1 MVWTVRV
8 SRAGNLIEDPPRNF
22 QTQQGQADTLTSL
35 FPKFSLVVPSNKL
48 CLLTSQKRPSGLS
61 SARNPSNQFKQPQA
75 VFSYHHQPMRTQRY
89 FQSVV
94 TPHQL
99 PLPAHREV
107 RVSGDDHWCR
117 SSSSPYWDGQDF
129 SRCAR
134 LKYLIGEP
142 ALVLVFLLGGSFIL
156 PYLPR
161 LWERIRSRNLGRSW
175 MKRRATPYETIHN
188 PSTQVARKD
197 PDLNG
202 PQAVSQAEDQIIAI
216 EVMREG
222 GLGIDEQDRQE
233 LLRTHNLPCPPNVC
247 QNSCADTTSYL
258 TALVRSWKEFSITA
272 CTVGM
277 LVTAAARYFISTDID
292 AGSHWLLI
300 PIMLWLFV
308 SVISTMKLLIQIQ
321 SVIRNKPHPH
331 PKYFELEYRTVPI
344 YLINLPLE
352 LLDTRSILLQH
363 FSSQHT
369 VESTYQFMVIRL
381 LTLMFLII
389 ANVLELVT
397 PRPTTLL
404 PDSSK
409 DRSSTIATTDVQP
422 NAQRPGPLEPGR
434 SLLSLAYFIHTD
446 SYLWRHKSS
455 TATEESIPDVRVD
468 DKSAAVLFRWKKDQ
482 DEYAAENI
490 KPSFLRALT
499 WHFRN
504 ILLSQQLFAYF
515 NAVGSLLPP
524 FFLQRIIGFIS
535 SKSSDNPQPVHVALL
550 YAFGMLG
557 TQVFLAFS
565 QSASLMIGRRLSVRL
580 RGLLITL
587 IFTKS
592 LRRTGVNPKVSEV
605 VDSSDDG
612 SSTDSKSTSKED
624 PETSA
629 STGKIANLVSNDVA
643 SLAEIGAYLHFLWP
657 ESAIQLILAG
667 IYLYILLGYSALA
680 GMFCIVIAVPIQS
693 YLTALWAR
701 YQDLLMAAADKRL
714 GLATEVINNIKV
726 VKFFAW
732 ESNFLQK
739 MQVLREAEL
748 VMLFKRLLVTIGES
762 TVSFSVPI
770 FVSIVTFYTHTKV
783 LGKSLTAEEAFTA
796 LALFNVFRFPL
807 SVLVGMI
814 SGLLQSYVSLKR
826 IECFLNE
833 KETEKYSTLSVP
845 RPEAGDPLVGFKN
858 ATFTYDAKQE
868 DAGPAIESSTF
879 KLCGLDFA
887 FPEGKLSLIIGRV
900 GSGKGTLLL
909 SLLGE
914 TTKLSGEAF
923 LPSPVSRAW
932 GLDPEVQLTET
943 TAYCP
948 QQAWLLSDSIRNNIL
963 YGSTMNQSRY
973 TQVLKA
979 CALASD
985 LTTFT
990 DGDLTEIG
998 DKGTVLSGG
1007 QKARISLARALYSP
1021 AKVLLLDDVL
1031 SAVDSHTAQ
1040 HLFNHVLTG
1049 PLMKD
1054 RTCILVTHAVDLCM
1068 PAASFVVSLD
1078 RGQVVYAGDPSA
1090 SKLASALNTISED
1103 TEVQSSQSP
1112 RESDPELTI
1121 ENLAAPTLHE
1131 DDAVVEIKTRATQR
1145 LVEEEHQAVG
1155 AVSLTTYKLYYDCLG
1170 GFMPL
1175 FNTFVLFILAE
1186 LGNVLSTWVLKQWA
1200 ESNQESPAPTS
1211 PISSSLLAPSIVT
1224 STEISSTS
1232 PNLLYFHSDSSSGK
1246 DPTRE
1251 ARLDRYILLYLLTGM
1266 FALAFELIRET
1277 YFTCR
1282 SIIAGRKIYER
1293 LIGTLLSA
1301 QVRFFDTVPMGRVL
1315 NRLSTDVRT
1324 VDRDLADALIY
1335 MAEDVLSTI
1344 AILIVVIAVLPM
1356 GFLVS
1361 TMGAC
1366 LIYVAIGYLYLAS
1379 TREIKR
1385 SESTSRSPV
1394 ISLCT
1399 ECLGGVTSIRAYGDI
1414 GRYTQQMFKLIDAY
1428 NRPFFMLWM
1437 CNRWLSCRIDTA
1449 AALFTFLVVIYMIQ
1463 SDMPAALSGF
1473 ALSYVITLNTKT
1485 LWIVRWWS
1493 VNEINFNSME
1503 RIHEYLGVDQE
1514 PKNGIQPPAA
1524 WPSKQGTIE
1533 VEGLTA
1539 RYAPHLPPVL
1549 KSVSFSVK
1557 AGEKIGICGRTGSGK
1572 STLALSF
1579 FRFIEAEA
1587 GRIVIDGLDI
1597 SKLDLAS
1604 LRSRL
1609 TIIPQESVLFS
1620 ATIRW
1625 NLDPFSEHDDSRIW
1639 DALRRVGM
1647 AAPSFEL
1654 SPNGSNAADAP
1665 PDSNSTGQD
1674 LQFITSLD
1682 MEVKEGGK
1690 NFSTGQRQ
1698 LLAIARAILK
1708 LENSALLI
1716 LDESTASLDAESDEK
1731 IQATIRSEIGNSTI
1745 LCIAHR
1751 LKTIIDYDKVL
1762 VLSDGEVLEFDEPWK
1777 LLLDDEDGEQE
1788 AGSVKKPSAFKEL
1801 CLKSGHYDELKQSA
1815 LQAKELRSKSH

>member
-1 MVWTVRV
+1 MP
-8 SRAGNLIEDPPRNF
+8 I
-22 QTQQGQADTLTSL
+22 
-35 FPKFSLVVPSNKL
+35 
-48 CLLTSQKRPSGLS
+48 
-61 SARNPSNQFKQPQA
+61 
-75 VFSYHHQPMRTQRY
+75 QRY
-89 FQSVV
+89 FESAV
-94 TPHQL
+94 TPYHL
-99 PLPAHREV
+99 PSQESSRNI
-107 RVSGDDHWCR
+107 VSSKDYWCQ
-117 SSSSPYWDGQDF
+117 SSSFPYWDGQDF

-142 ALVLVFLLGGSFIL
+142 ALVLVLLLGSSFIL
-156 PYLPR
+156 PCLPG
-161 LWERIRSRNLGRSW
+161 LWERIR
-175 MKRRATPYETIHN
+175 RRTTSGTCNKASYGALHD
-188 PSTQVARKD
+188 PSSHPVPHQD

-202 PQAVSQAEDQIIAI
+202 PQAVSQAEDQIIAT

-222 GLGIDEQDRQE
+222 GLGINEQDRQE
-233 LLRTHNLPCPPNVC
+233 LLRLSNLSFPPITHR
-247 QNSCADTTSYL
+247 DSYAETASYA
-258 TALVRSWKEFSITA
+258 TALVKSWKEFSLTA
-272 CTVGM
+272 CTVGI
-277 LVTAAARYFISTDID
+277 LATAVARYFISSDAR
-292 AGSHWLLI
+292 AGSNWLLL
-300 PIMLWLFV
+300 PIMLWLCV
-308 SVISTMKLLIQIQ
+308 SVISTMKLLILIQ
-321 SVIRNKPHPH
+321 SIIHHKPHPS
-331 PKYFELEYRTVPI
+331 PKYFQLEYRTVPI
-344 YLINLPLE
+344 YLITFPLE
-352 LLDTRSILLQH
+352 LLDTRSIILQH
-363 FSSQHT
+363 FAGQHSAEAT
-369 VESTYQFMVIRL
+369 NQLMVIRL
-381 LTLMFLII
+381 LTLALLLI
-389 ANVLELVT
+389 ANVLELGT

-404 PDSSK
+404 PGSPK
-409 DRSSTIATTDVQP
+409 DPSPTVISAASDPKI
-422 NAQRPGPLEPGR
+422 QRPGPLEPGR
-434 SLLSLAYFIHTD
+434 SLFSLAYFFHTD
-446 SYLWRHKSS
+446 SYLWRHKST

-468 DKSAAVLFRWKKDQ
+468 DKSAAVLFRWKRDQ
-482 DEYAAENI
+482 AAYEADNI

-499 WHFRN
+499 WYFRYL
-504 ILLSQQLFAYF
+504 LLSQQFFAYV
-515 NAVGSLLPP
+515 NAVGSVLPP

-535 SKSSDNPQPVHVALL
+535 SKSSENPEPVHVALL
-550 YAFGMLG
+550 YAFGMLA
-557 TQVFLAFS
+557 TQVFLACS

-580 RGLLITL
+580 RALLITL

-612 SSTDSKSTSKED
+612 SSIDSKSPSKED
-624 PETSA
+624 SEGSA
-629 STGKIANLVSNDVA
+629 SAGKITNLVSNDVA
-643 SLAEIGAYLHFLWP
+643 SLAEIGAYLHCIWP
-657 ESAIQLILAG
+657 ETAVQIILAG
-667 IYLYILLGYSALA
+667 IYLYVLLGYSALA

-714 GLATEVINNIKV
+714 GLATEVINNIRV

-732 ESNFLQK
+732 ETNFLQK
-739 MQVLREAEL
+739 MQILREAEL
-748 VMLFKRLLVTIGES
+748 AMLFKRLLVTIGES

-770 FVSIVTFYTHTKV
+770 FVSIVTFYMHTKV
-783 LGKSLTAEEAFTA
+783 LGKSLTAEQAFTA

-814 SGLLQSYVSLKR
+814 SGVLQSYVSLKR
-826 IECFLNE
+826 IELFLNE

-845 RPEAGDPLVGFKN
+845 RLEAGDPLVGFKN

-868 DAGPAIESSTF
+868 DEGPTIESSTF
-879 KLCGLDFA
+879 KLSELDFA

-932 GLDPEVQLTET
+932 GLDPDVQLTNT

-963 YGSTMNQSRY
+963 YGSTMNRSRY

-1040 HLFNHVLTG
+1040 HLYNHVLNG

-1054 RTCILVTHAVDLCM
+1054 RTCIL
-1068 PAASFVVSLD
+1068 
-1078 RGQVVYAGDPSA
+1078 GQVVYAGDPSL
-1090 SKLASALNTISED
+1090 SKLPSALLPIPEN
-1103 TEVQSSQSP
+1103 TEV
-1112 RESDPELTI
+1112 ESNKSATKTDPEPTF
-1121 ENLAAPTLHE
+1121 ENLAAPILHE
-1131 DDAVVEIKTRATQR
+1131 DDVVVEIKTRATQR
-1145 LVEEEHQAVG
+1145 LVQEEHQAVG
-1155 AVSLTTYKLYYDCLG
+1155 AVSLATYRLYYDCLG
-1170 GFMPL
+1170 GSMPL
-1175 FNTFVLFILAE
+1175 FYTLILFILAE

-1200 ESNQESPAPTS
+1200 ESNQP
-1211 PISSSLLAPSIVT
+1211 SSGPENLTASSWFTPSAVT
-1224 STEISSTS
+1224 STKLSSTGPS
-1232 PNLLYFHSDSSSGK
+1232 LLHFHAGSLSDRDSNG
-1246 DPTRE
+1246 E
-1251 ARLDRYILLYLLTGM
+1251 GHLDRYITLYLLTGL
-1266 FALAFELIRET
+1266 FALTFELIREL

-1293 LIGTLLSA
+1293 LISTLLNA

-1335 MAEDVLSTI
+1335 MAEDVLSTV
-1344 AILIVVIAVLPM
+1344 AILVVVIAVLPM

-1361 TMGAC
+1361 TMG
-1366 LIYVAIGYLYLAS
+1366 
-1379 TREIKR
+1379 
-1385 SESTSRSPV
+1385 
-1394 ISLCT
+1394 
-1399 ECLGGVTSIRAYGDI
+1399 LGGVTSIRAYGDI
-1414 GRYTQQMFKLIDAY
+1414 GRYTQSMFKLIDAY
-1428 NRPFFMLWM
+1428 NRPTLCYGFVTGGYLV
-1437 CNRWLSCRIDTA
+1437 A
-1449 AALFTFLVVIYMIQ
+1449 AALFTFLVVLYMIQ

-1493 VNEINFNSME
+1493 VNEINFNSVGHICFVTSSMNPVLTYGALIFKME
-1503 RIHEYLGVDQE
+1503 RIHEYLGVEQE
-1514 PKNGIQPPAA
+1514 PQNGIKPPAA
-1524 WPSKQGTIE
+1524 WPQNKEQSKNLWANRERKKYISSQLFPVHRSRSGPNRYRW
-1533 VEGLTA
+1533 A
-1539 RYAPHLPPVL
+1539 RY
-1549 KSVSFSVK
+1549 
-1557 AGEKIGICGRTGSGK
+1557 I
-1572 STLALSF
+1572 
-1579 FRFIEAEA
+1579 
-1587 GRIVIDGLDI
+1587 
-1597 SKLDLAS
+1597 KLDLAS

-1654 SPNGSNAADAP
+1654 SQNGSNAGEATPEDNA
-1665 PDSNSTGQD
+1665 TGQN

-1777 LLLDDEDGEQE
+1777 LLLDDEEGNQE
-1788 AGSVKKPSAFKEL
+1788 PGQAKKPSAFKEL
-1801 CLKSGHYDELKQSA
+1801 CLKSGHYEELKQAA
-1815 LQAKELRSKSH
+1815 LQAKELRSISQ

>member
-1 MVWTVRV
+1 
-8 SRAGNLIEDPPRNF
+8 
-22 QTQQGQADTLTSL
+22 
-35 FPKFSLVVPSNKL
+35 
-48 CLLTSQKRPSGLS
+48 
-61 SARNPSNQFKQPQA
+61 
-75 VFSYHHQPMRTQRY
+75 MRSQRY
-89 FQSVV
+89 FQSLV

-99 PLPAHREV
+99 ATL
-107 RVSGDDHWCR
+107 VSGDDRWCR
-117 SSSSPYWDGQDF
+117 NSSSPHWNGQDF
-129 SRCAR
+129 TRCAR

-142 ALVLVFLLGGSFIL
+142 ALVLLFLLGGSFIL
-156 PYLPR
+156 PCLPR
-161 LWERIRSRNLGRSW
+161 LWEWIRRMNTGGSW
-175 MKRRATPYETIHN
+175 MKRPYEALHN
-188 PSTQVARKD
+188 PTPPQVTRKD

-233 LLRTHNLPCPPNVC
+233 LLRLHNLPCPPNIHLH
-247 QNSCADTTSYL
+247 SCAEPTGYS
-258 TALVRSWKEFSITA
+258 TALIRSWKEFSITA

-277 LVTAAARYFISTDID
+277 LFTALARYLISTDAD
-292 AGSHWLLI
+292 AGSNWLLI
-300 PIMLWLFV
+300 PVILWLSV
-308 SVISTMKLLIQIQ
+308 SVISTIKLFIQIQ
-321 SVIRNKPHPH
+321 STIRNKPHPD
-331 PKYFELEYRTVPI
+331 PKYFGLEYRTVPI
-344 YLINLPLE
+344 YLVSLPLE

-363 FSSQHT
+363 FSGQHT
-369 VESTYQFMVIRL
+369 AEATSQLMLIRL
-381 LTLMFLII
+381 LTLTFLIT
-389 ANVLELVT
+389 ANVLELMT

-404 PDSSK
+404 PGAPK
-409 DRSSTIATTDVQP
+409 HPSSTIPAAELQP
-422 NAQRPGPLEPGR
+422 AVERPGPLEPGR

-482 DEYAAENI
+482 DEYKAENI
-490 KPSFLRALT
+490 NPSFLRALS

-504 ILLSQQLFAYF
+504 ILMSQQLFAYF

-524 FFLQRIIGFIS
+524 FFLQRIIGYIQ
-535 SKSSDNPQPVHVALL
+535 SKSGENPQPVHVALL
-550 YAFGMLG
+550 YAFGMLA

-580 RGLLITL
+580 RALLITL

-592 LRRTGVNPKVSEV
+592 LRRTGVNPKVAEV

-612 SSTDSKSTSKED
+612 SSSTGSSSASKED
-624 PETSA
+624 PEASA

-657 ESAIQLILAG
+657 ESAIQIILAG
-667 IYLYILLGYSALA
+667 IYLYVLLGYSALA
-680 GMFCIVIAVPIQS
+680 GMFCIVIALPIQS

-701 YQDLLMAAADKRL
+701 YQDMLMAAADKRL

-748 VMLFKRLLVTIGES
+748 AVLFKRLLVTIGES

-783 LGKSLTAEEAFTA
+783 FGKSLTAEEAFTA

-826 IECFLNE
+826 IEAFLNE

-868 DAGPAIESSTF
+868 DAGPTIESSTF
-879 KLCGLDFA
+879 KLSGLNFA

-932 GLDPEVQLTET
+932 GLDPDAQLTDT

-948 QQAWLLSDSIRNNIL
+948 QQPWLLSDSIRNNIL
-963 YGSTMNQSRY
+963 YGSLMNRTRY

-1040 HLFNHVLTG
+1040 HLFNHALIG

-1078 RGQVVYAGDPSA
+1078 RGQVVHAGDP
-1090 SKLASALNTISED
+1090 KLDSVLVSTSEN
-1103 TEVQSSQSP
+1103 TEVENKKSSPEISP
-1112 RESDPELTI
+1112 EPTI
-1121 ENLAAPTLHE
+1121 ENLAEPVLNE
-1131 DDAVVEIKTRATQR
+1131 EDAVVEIKTRATQR

-1170 GFMPL
+1170 GLMPI

-1200 ESNQESPAPTS
+1200 ESNQTSPGPTS
-1211 PISSSLLAPSIVT
+1211 PISSSLLNISSVVT
-1224 STEISSTS
+1224 STKISSTS
-1232 PNLLYFHSDSSSGK
+1232 PELLYFHSDSSSEK
-1246 DPTRE
+1246 DPSRE

-1293 LIGTLLSA
+1293 LIGTLLNA

-1335 MAEDVLSTI
+1335 MAEDVLGTI

-1366 LIYVAIGYLYLAS
+1366 MIYVAIGYLYLAS

-1449 AALFTFLVVIYMIQ
+1449 AALFTFLVVVYMIQ

-1503 RIHEYLGVDQE
+1503 RIHEYLGVEQE

-1524 WPSKQGTIE
+1524 WPSKLGTIE

-1587 GRIVIDGLDI
+1587 GRVFIDGLDI

-1654 SPNGSNAADAP
+1654 PLNGSNAANAP
-1665 PDSNSTGQD
+1665 PETSSRGQD

-1731 IQATIRSEIGNSTI
+1731 IQATIRTEMGNSTI

-1762 VLSDGEVLEFDEPWK
+1762 VLADGEVLEFDEPWK
-1777 LLLDDEDGEQE
+1777 LLLDDEEGEQE
-1788 AGSVKKPSAFKEL
+1788 TGQVKKPSAFKEL

-1815 LQAKELRSKSH
+1815 LQAKNLRSKSD

>member
-1 MVWTVRV
+1 M
-8 SRAGNLIEDPPRNF
+8 D
-22 QTQQGQADTLTSL
+22 
-35 FPKFSLVVPSNKL
+35 
-48 CLLTSQKRPSGLS
+48 
-61 SARNPSNQFKQPQA
+61 
-75 VFSYHHQPMRTQRY
+75 TQRY
-89 FQSVV
+89 FPSVV
-94 TPHQL
+94 TPYQF
-99 PLPAHREV
+99 PLQEYAQSEIAGHDP
-107 RVSGDDHWCR
+107 WCTN
-117 SSSSPYWDGQDF
+117 SSSPYWNGQDF

-142 ALVLVFLLGGSFIL
+142 ALVLVLLLGASFIL
-156 PYLPR
+156 PCLPR
-161 LWERIRSRNLGRSW
+161 IWERIRRKTLITGSCF
-175 MKRRATPYETIHN
+175 KRRSLPSGHI
-188 PSTQVARKD
+188 STQVAPKD

-202 PQAVSQAEDQIIAI
+202 LQAVSHAEDKIIAI

-222 GLGIDEQDRQE
+222 GLGIDEQDRLE
-233 LLRTHNLPCPPNVC
+233 LLLTHNLPSSPGTH
-247 QNSCADTTSYL
+247 QNSHPHPTSFS
-258 TALVRSWKEFSITA
+258 TALVRSWKEVSITA
-272 CTVGM
+272 CTIGI
-277 LVTAAARYFISTDID
+277 LVIAIARYLISSDAS
-292 AGSHWLLI
+292 AGSNWLLL
-300 PIMLWLFV
+300 PIILWLC
-308 SVISTMKLLIQIQ
+308 ISIISAVKLWIRIQ
-321 SVIRNKPHPH
+321 SIIRNKAHPN
-331 PKYFELEYRTVPI
+331 PKYFQLEYRTVPI
-344 YLINLPLE
+344 YLISLPLE
-352 LLDTRSILLQH
+352 LLDTRSILLHH
-363 FSSQHT
+363 FGQQPT
-369 VESTYQFMVIRL
+369 AEATYQ
-381 LTLMFLII
+381 LMFLRLVALVLLII
-389 ANVLELVT
+389 TNVLELAT
-397 PRPTTLL
+397 SRPTTLL
-404 PDSSK
+404 PASPKDS
-409 DRSSTIATTDVQP
+409 SSTIAPADSDRD
-422 NAQRPGPLEPGR
+422 AKRPDPLEPGR
-434 SLLSLAYFIHTD
+434 SLLSLAYFMHTD

-455 TATEESIPDVRVD
+455 TATEASIPDLRVD

-482 DEYAAENI
+482 AEYEAENI
-490 KPSFLRALT
+490 KPSFLRALS

-515 NAVGSLLPP
+515 NAFGALLPP

-535 SKSSDNPQPVHVALL
+535 SKSSENPEPVHVAFL
-550 YAFGMLG
+550 YALGMLG

-580 RGLLITL
+580 RALLITL

-592 LRRTGVNPKVSEV
+592 LRRSGVNSKIAEV

-612 SSTDSKSTSKED
+612 SSTDSKTPSKED
-624 PETSA
+624 YQASA

-643 SLAEIGAYLHFLWP
+643 SLAEIGAYFHFLWP
-657 ESAIQLILAG
+657 ESAIQIILAG

-732 ESNFLQK
+732 ETNFLQK

-748 VMLFKRLLVTIGES
+748 TMLFKRLLVNIGES

-783 LGKSLTAEEAFTA
+783 FGKTLTAEEAFTA

-807 SVLVGMI
+807 SILVGMI

-845 RPEAGDPLVGFKN
+845 RATAGDPVVGFKN

-868 DAGPAIESSTF
+868 DTGPTVESSTF
-879 KLCGLDFA
+879 KLTGLDFA

-923 LPSPVSRAW
+923 LPSPVSRVW
-932 GLDPEVQLTET
+932 GLDPAVELTNT

-963 YGSTMNQSRY
+963 YGSMMNRTRY
-973 TQVLKA
+973 TEVLKA
-979 CALASD
+979 CALAAD
-985 LTTFT
+985 LATFA

-1040 HLFNHVLTG
+1040 HLFNHVLNG

-1078 RGQVVYAGDPSA
+1078 RGQVLFAGEPSL
-1090 SKLASALNTISED
+1090 SKLASTLANLSEN
-1103 TEVQSSQSP
+1103 TEVQGNQSAP
-1112 RESDPELTI
+1112 ESNSHLTI
-1121 ENLAAPTLHE
+1121 ENLVAAIPNE
-1131 DDAVVEIKTRATQR
+1131 DEAIVEIKTRATQR

-1155 AVSLTTYKLYYDCLG
+1155 AVSLKTYRLYYDCLG

-1175 FNTFVLFILAE
+1175 FNTFILFILAE

-1200 ESNQESPAPTS
+1200 ESNQTSPDPTS
-1211 PISSSLLAPSIVT
+1211 PIVSNWLTPSILA
-1224 STEISSTS
+1224 SPQLSSAV
-1232 PNLLYFHSDSSSGK
+1232 PNLLYFHQDTLSEK
-1246 DPTRE
+1246 DPDLE
-1251 ARLDRYILLYLLTGM
+1251 KRLDHYILLYLLTGM

-1293 LIGTLLSA
+1293 LISTLLNA

-1344 AILIVVIAVLPM
+1344 AILVVVIAVLPM

-1385 SESTSRSPV
+1385 SESTSRSPI

-1414 GRYTQQMFKLIDAY
+1414 GRYTQQMFQLIDAY

-1449 AALFTFLVVIYMIQ
+1449 AALFTFLVVMYMIQ

-1503 RIHEYLGVDQE
+1503 RIHEYLGVQQE
-1514 PKNGIQPPAA
+1514 PRNGIQPPAA

-1597 SKLDLAS
+1597 SKLDLAC

-1647 AAPSFEL
+1647 AAPSVDL
-1654 SPNGSNAADAP
+1654 SHSGSHAGNP
-1665 PDSNSTGQD
+1665 SCGSTGQD

-1731 IQATIRSEIGNSTI
+1731 IQATIRSEMGDSTI

-1777 LLLDDEDGEQE
+1777 LLLDEDEQE
-1788 AGSVKKPSAFKEL
+1788 GQAAGVAKKTSAFKEL

-1815 LQAKELRSKSH
+1815 MDAKKLKFKAR

>member
-1 MVWTVRV
+1 MP
-8 SRAGNLIEDPPRNF
+8 I
-22 QTQQGQADTLTSL
+22 
-35 FPKFSLVVPSNKL
+35 
-48 CLLTSQKRPSGLS
+48 
-61 SARNPSNQFKQPQA
+61 
-75 VFSYHHQPMRTQRY
+75 QRY
-89 FQSVV
+89 FESAV
-94 TPHQL
+94 TPYHL
-99 PLPAHREV
+99 PSQESSRNI
-107 RVSGDDHWCR
+107 VSSKDYWCQ
-117 SSSSPYWDGQDF
+117 SSSFPYWDGQDF

-142 ALVLVFLLGGSFIL
+142 ALVLVLLLGSSFIL
-156 PYLPR
+156 PCLPG
-161 LWERIRSRNLGRSW
+161 LWERIR
-175 MKRRATPYETIHN
+175 RRTTSGTCNKASYGALHD
-188 PSTQVARKD
+188 PSSHPVPHQD

-202 PQAVSQAEDQIIAI
+202 PQAVSQAEDQIIAT

-222 GLGIDEQDRQE
+222 GLGINEQDRQE
-233 LLRTHNLPCPPNVC
+233 LLRLSNLSFPPITHR
-247 QNSCADTTSYL
+247 DSYAETASYA
-258 TALVRSWKEFSITA
+258 TALVKSWKEFSLTA
-272 CTVGM
+272 CTVGI
-277 LVTAAARYFISTDID
+277 LATAVARYFISSDAR
-292 AGSHWLLI
+292 AGSNWLLL
-300 PIMLWLFV
+300 PIMLWLCV
-308 SVISTMKLLIQIQ
+308 SVISTMKLLILIQ
-321 SVIRNKPHPH
+321 SIIHHKPHPS
-331 PKYFELEYRTVPI
+331 PKYFQLEYRTVPI
-344 YLINLPLE
+344 YLITFPLE
-352 LLDTRSILLQH
+352 LLDTRSIILQH
-363 FSSQHT
+363 FAGQHSAEAT
-369 VESTYQFMVIRL
+369 NQLMVIRL
-381 LTLMFLII
+381 LTLALLLI
-389 ANVLELVT
+389 ANVLELGT

-404 PDSSK
+404 PGSPK
-409 DRSSTIATTDVQP
+409 DPSPTVISAASDPKI
-422 NAQRPGPLEPGR
+422 QRPGPLEPGR
-434 SLLSLAYFIHTD
+434 SLFSLAYFFHTD
-446 SYLWRHKSS
+446 SYLWRHKST

-468 DKSAAVLFRWKKDQ
+468 DKSAAVLFRWKRDQ
-482 DEYAAENI
+482 AAYEADNI

-499 WHFRN
+499 WYFRYL
-504 ILLSQQLFAYF
+504 LLSQQYFAYV
-515 NAVGSLLPP
+515 NAVGSVLPP

-535 SKSSDNPQPVHVALL
+535 SKSSENPEPVHVALL
-550 YAFGMLG
+550 YAFGMLA
-557 TQVFLAFS
+557 TQVFLACS

-580 RGLLITL
+580 RALLITL

-612 SSTDSKSTSKED
+612 SSIDSKSPSKED
-624 PETSA
+624 SEGSA
-629 STGKIANLVSNDVA
+629 SAGKITNLVSNDVA
-643 SLAEIGAYLHFLWP
+643 SLAEIGAYLHCIWP
-657 ESAIQLILAG
+657 ETAVQIILAG
-667 IYLYILLGYSALA
+667 IYLYVLLGYSALA

-714 GLATEVINNIKV
+714 GLATEVINNIRV

-732 ESNFLQK
+732 ETNFLQK
-739 MQVLREAEL
+739 MQILREAEL
-748 VMLFKRLLVTIGES
+748 AMLFKRLLVTIGES

-770 FVSIVTFYTHTKV
+770 FVSIVTFYMHTKV
-783 LGKSLTAEEAFTA
+783 LGKSLTAEQAFTA

-814 SGLLQSYVSLKR
+814 SGVLQSYVSLKR
-826 IECFLNE
+826 IELFLNE

-845 RPEAGDPLVGFKN
+845 RLEAGDPLVGFKN

-868 DAGPAIESSTF
+868 DEGPTIESSTF
-879 KLCGLDFA
+879 KLSELDFA

-932 GLDPEVQLTET
+932 GLDPDVQLTNT

-963 YGSTMNQSRY
+963 YGSTMNRSRY

-1040 HLFNHVLTG
+1040 HLYNHVLNG

-1078 RGQVVYAGDPSA
+1078 RGQVVYAGDPSL
-1090 SKLASALNTISED
+1090 SKLPSALLPIPEN
-1103 TEVQSSQSP
+1103 TEV
-1112 RESDPELTI
+1112 ESNKSATKTDPEPTF
-1121 ENLAAPTLHE
+1121 ENLAAPILHE
-1131 DDAVVEIKTRATQR
+1131 DDVVVEIKTRATQR
-1145 LVEEEHQAVG
+1145 LVQEEHQAVG
-1155 AVSLTTYKLYYDCLG
+1155 AVSLATYRLYYDCLG
-1170 GFMPL
+1170 GSMPL
-1175 FNTFVLFILAE
+1175 FYTLILFILAE

-1200 ESNQESPAPTS
+1200 ESNQP
-1211 PISSSLLAPSIVT
+1211 SSGPENLTASSWFTPSAVT
-1224 STEISSTS
+1224 STKLSSTGPS
-1232 PNLLYFHSDSSSGK
+1232 LLHFHAGSLSDRDSNG
-1246 DPTRE
+1246 E
-1251 ARLDRYILLYLLTGM
+1251 GHLDRYITLYLLTGL
-1266 FALAFELIRET
+1266 FALTFELIREL

-1293 LIGTLLSA
+1293 LISTLLNA

-1335 MAEDVLSTI
+1335 MAEDVLSTV
-1344 AILIVVIAVLPM
+1344 AILVVVIAVLPM

-1414 GRYTQQMFKLIDAY
+1414 GRYTQSMFKLIDAY
-1428 NRPFFMLWM
+1428 NRPYFMLWL

-1449 AALFTFLVVIYMIQ
+1449 AALFTFLVVLYMIQ

-1503 RIHEYLGVDQE
+1503 RIHEYLGVEQE
-1514 PKNGIQPPAA
+1514 PQNGIKPPAA
-1524 WPSKQGTIE
+1524 WPTKQGTIE

-1557 AGEKIGICGRTGSGK
+1557 AGQKIGICGRTGSGK

-1654 SPNGSNAADAP
+1654 SQNGSNAGEATPEDNA
-1665 PDSNSTGQD
+1665 TGQN

-1777 LLLDDEDGEQE
+1777 LLLDDEEGNQEQGQ
-1788 AGSVKKPSAFKEL
+1788 AKKPSAFKEL
-1801 CLKSGHYDELKQSA
+1801 CLKSGHYEELKQAA
-1815 LQAKELRSKSH
+1815 LQAKELRSISQ